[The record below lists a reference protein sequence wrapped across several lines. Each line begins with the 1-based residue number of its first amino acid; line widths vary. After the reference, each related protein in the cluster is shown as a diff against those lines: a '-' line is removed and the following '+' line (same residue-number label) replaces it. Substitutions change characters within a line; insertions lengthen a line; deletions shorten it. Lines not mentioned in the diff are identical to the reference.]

1 MQEFD
6 KLWNYWKPE
15 ETEKLF
21 RALLMNENKLQDKN
35 YHWQLLTQLARTQSL
50 QRKFDEA
57 HLILDEVALK
67 NSEDLPIVTIRYCL
81 ERGRTYNSN
90 NEQEKAIPLFEQ
102 ALKIAEEMKEENYAV
117 DAAHMLGIAT
127 KNETSLNWNLYAM
140 NLAEKAKDEK
150 AQKWLGALY
159 NNIGWTYF
167 DMKDYEKAKA
177 VFDKSLEFF
186 LVNGSAVQQR
196 IARWSIAKMNRFLGL
211 HHLAMKE
218 LHELENESIAEPDA
232 YIFEELGELYLL
244 ENDEPQY
251 NYYFHEAYKMLSQ
264 DGWMQANEAERLER
278 ICRLSI
284 KKG

>member
-21 RALLMNENKLQDKN
+21 RALLMNENKLLDKN
-35 YHWQLLTQLARTQSL
+35 YHLQLLTQLARTQSL
-50 QRKFDEA
+50 QRKFNEA
-57 HLILDEVALK
+57 HSLLNEVEPLID
-67 NSEDLPIVTIRYCL
+67 NTLPVVEIRFLL

-90 NEQEKAIPLFEQ
+90 AEQEKAIPLFEK
-102 ALKIAEEMKEENYAV
+102 ALRIAEEIKEENYAV

-127 KNETSLNWNLYAM
+127 KNVTSLNWNIHAM
-140 NLAEKAKDEK
+140 KLAEVAIDER

-167 DMKDYEKAKA
+167 DMKEFEQAKI
-177 VFDKSLEFF
+177 VFEKSLAFY
-186 LVNGSAVQQR
+186 LLNGSAVQQR

-211 HHLAMKE
+211 HQLAMEQQHK
-218 LHELENESIAEPDA
+218 LEVESAEEPDA

-244 ENDEPQY
+244 EENEAQY
-251 NYYFHEAYKMLSQ
+251 NFYFHEAYKMLAK
-264 DGWMQANEAERLER
+264 DGWMQTNEAERLER
-278 ICRLSI
+278 IRRLSI